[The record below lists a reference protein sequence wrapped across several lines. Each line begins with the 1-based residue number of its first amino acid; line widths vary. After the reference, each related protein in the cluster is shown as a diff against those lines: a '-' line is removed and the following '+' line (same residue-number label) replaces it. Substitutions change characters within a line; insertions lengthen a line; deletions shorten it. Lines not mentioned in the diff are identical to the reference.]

1 MASTRRRSRSS
12 LAASLFEQQTNRLLC
27 PCHQSQ
33 FNILDNA
40 FPIFGPATRRLP
52 MLPITVD
59 DEGYL
64 ACSSD
69 DGFGVPIG
77 PGFWERP

>member
-1 MASTRRRSRSS
+1 
-12 LAASLFEQQTNRLLC
+12 
-27 PCHQSQ
+27 
-33 FNILDNA
+33 
-40 FPIFGPATRRLP
+40 

-64 ACSSD
+64 IAKSD
-69 DGFGVPIG
+69 YQVPVG